1 MMEGGKLM
9 KKEANCSSVKADS
22 AASNEQGDMRWW
34 QLSLVGVGC
43 TIGTGYFLGS
53 TIGIK
58 TTGPSIVFSFLL
70 AALGTYIVYN
80 LLAKMTAADPQKGSF
95 CYYANKAFGR
105 WAGFSCGWNYWSS
118 NILIMG
124 SQLTAL
130 SLLSQFWFPKV
141 PLWLFAAGFALV
153 SIVVVLLGTKG
164 FDRVE
169 NILAIIKTAAIVMF
183 IIIAIFALLGWFGLD
198 GGKAPSFPNTY
209 YELFPKGMKGF
220 WTSLI
225 YAFYAFGGIEVIGL
239 MAMQL
244 KKKEDAQK
252 AGTVMLLA
260 LSIIYVISIGLAVT
274 MVSLE
279 AFTEK
284 ESPFVTAIDSY
295 HLAFFP
301 HVFNG
306 AIIIAGFSAMT
317 ASLFGVTNLLVTLA
331 DDGNAPSFF
340 MKKIKKFKDLP
351 LPSLILA
358 AIGLLGSIITA
369 LILPGKIYEY
379 ITTSAGILLLY
390 NWGFIIF
397 SSFKILEHKLWSK
410 VIAVFGLALILITV
424 SGTLLEKE
432 IRPGF
437 FISLLFIV
445 IIGLFTLFMKFKVWN
460 KDKAMNARAKKSEL
474 D

>member
-1 MMEGGKLM
+1 MEKNNSSSANGKTGTG
-9 KKEANCSSVKADS
+9 KNSNASSDQ
-22 AASNEQGDMRWW
+22 QGDMQWW

-53 TIGIK
+53 TIGII
-58 TTGPSIVFSFLL
+58 TTGPSIVFSFVL

-141 PLWLFAAGFALV
+141 PLWLIAAGFALV

-169 NILAIIKTAAIVMF
+169 NLLAVIKTAAIVMF
-183 IIIAIFALLGWFGLD
+183 IIIAICAVVGWFGLD
-198 GGKAPSFPNTY
+198 GGKPPSFPNTY
-209 YELFPKGMKGF
+209 HELFPKGWIGF

-239 MAMQL
+239 MAMHL
-244 KKKEDAQK
+244 KKKEDAKK
-252 AGTVMLLA
+252 AGTIMLLV
-260 LSIIYVISIGLAVT
+260 LTIIYVVSLGLAVT
-274 MVSLE
+274 MVSLD
-279 AFTEK
+279 AFSEK
-284 ESPFVTAIDSY
+284 ESPFVTALDSY
-295 HLAFFP
+295 HLTFFP

-306 AIIIAGFSAMT
+306 AIIIAGFSTMT

-331 DDGNAPSFF
+331 DDGNAPPFF
-340 MKKIKKFKDLP
+340 MKKMKKFKDLP
-351 LPSLILA
+351 LPSLVLA

-369 LILPGKIYEY
+369 LLLPGKIYEY

-390 NWGFIIF
+390 NWAFIIL
-397 SSFKILEHKLWSK
+397 SSFKILEHKIWSK
-410 VIAVFGLALILITV
+410 ITGGFGITLILLTIC
-424 SGTLLEKE
+424 GTLLEKE

-437 FISLLFIV
+437 FVSLLFIV
-445 IIGLFTLFMKFKVWN
+445 IISLATIYMKSKVWN
-460 KDKAMNARAKKSEL
+460 KNKAMTARANKSEL

>member
-1 MMEGGKLM
+1 M
-9 KKEANCSSVKADS
+9 KKDTRCSSVKGKVGQDS
-22 AASNEQGDMRWW
+22 TTSNEQGDMRWW

-58 TTGPSIVFSFLL
+58 TTGSSIVFSFLL

-130 SLLSQFWFPKV
+130 SLLSQFWFPNV

-183 IIIAIFALLGWFGLD
+183 IIIAIFALLGWFGLEGD
-198 GGKAPSFPNTY
+198 KVPSFPNAY
-209 YELFPKGMKGF
+209 HELFPKGWKGF

-244 KKKEDAQK
+244 KKKEEAQK
-252 AGTVMLLA
+252 AGTIMLLV
-260 LSIIYVISIGLAVT
+260 LTIIYIVSIGLAVT

-340 MKKIKKFKDLP
+340 MKKIKKLKHLP
-351 LPSLILA
+351 LPSLVLA

-379 ITTSAGILLLY
+379 ITTAAGILLLY
-390 NWGFIIF
+390 NWGFIIL

-445 IIGLFTLFMKFKVWN
+445 IIGLATLFMKFKVWN